1 MSYEGVEDKRRP
13 ASRWFNELC
22 RAADPAYPNSAK
34 VQTAS
39 SRDGVSVGRQSLTR
53 FGTVLVGGSPMGGFG
68 FGDFIGAF
76 FDGRFF
82 FFAGFAVFEMSAISL
97 CSMIK
102 TITHEH

>member
-1 MSYEGVEDKRRP
+1 
-13 ASRWFNELC
+13 
-22 RAADPAYPNSAK
+22 
-34 VQTAS
+34 
-39 SRDGVSVGRQSLTR
+39 
-53 FGTVLVGGSPMGGFG
+53 MGGFG